1 MFLDVIASLLA
12 HPLVSLR
19 CKSLELL
26 NWRLQQARP
35 MDAER
40 LLSLLT
46 PLLSLVKADGSEQ
59 HTQQI
64 ALLSIKLMARQLA
77 TDHPAKFQP
86 VCFINDMRMFHLFKL
101 E

>member
-26 NWRLQQARP
+26 NWRLQQDRP
-35 MDAER
+35 MDAAR

-86 VCFINDMRMFHLFKL
+86 VCCVDKNVLLLKL